1 MSIFIFALL
10 AGLLLHQLVSM
21 IQPKGGVPGYK
32 IGRRV
37 MIRFSPGAYV
47 IWKACALALAGLVF
61 VVVVVLI
68 VAQCVRPVEGYDYR
82 FADVLTSPRM
92 AAGVFGGLVGI
103 LLGNLLNRLL
113 KNDDDYKF
121 TSSDR
126 LQLALIFALVILGI
140 GGEDVLR
147 SSAQR
152 INKISVGTTTEI
164 SFADVAPK
172 SSRVSA
178 EQPAGAFRN
187 TEGKS
192 GDSTGLAKLYD
203 IGSPTR
209 SNIDRDWNFIEVL
222 ARYQHE
228 PLPKFIEA
236 GRLAQNILSP
246 LASCLMGISK
256 LYGDDTFNERQ
267 LSRIAEALRDLAQP
281 GQTNY
286 AEIRKQ
292 LEKATSEVTL
302 YVGPRAA
309 EFKPPTDERYSCQ
322 PIIVPSYDA
331 ALPGL
336 NKELIDRFREARE
349 TLPYVTMAYAS
360 VEAALHHYEAATIA
374 MDRWIRSDH
383 EINIAQKWYLLRAR
397 LTQALFTDEWIRDR
411 GAAASSSL
419 RRYHVDNLRNIADGM
434 AAFQGI
440 SELAKR
446 NGGYKLTSG
455 LLGASHSGDDGI
467 CDVPDLP
474 AQVFEDPNKQQ
485 PDSLKNKA
493 DATERLETIY
503 NSYLSARTD
512 YVDHALKHPTMKVRY
527 ASLIESEIESLMP
540 LSLRCTGFGLADQQ
554 TTRAEHIERYV
565 RSQLNLMENTVNLKS
580 SDKIQD
586 QIRDTR
592 QSLGLAFQLIEPQ
605 VVTAKREEGKG
616 PIQDRIETAPVV
628 ETYETLLATQQQL
641 QSFSERDVAN

>member
-1 MSIFIFALL
+1 VSIFIFALL

-37 MIRFSPGAYV
+37 MIRFSPGTYV

-61 VVVVVLI
+61 IVVVVLI

-121 TSSDR
+121 TSPDR

-178 EQPAGAFRN
+178 EQPEGAFRN

-192 GDSTGLAKLYD
+192 GESTGLAKLYD
-203 IGSPTR
+203 IGSMDK

-267 LSRIAEALRDLAQP
+267 LSRIADALRDLAQP

-309 EFKPPTDERYSCQ
+309 EFKLPTDERYSCQ

-331 ALPGL
+331 SLPGL
-336 NKELIDRFREARE
+336 NKELIDRFRDSRE

-383 EINIAQKWYLLRAR
+383 ENNIAQKWYVLRAR

-419 RRYHVDNLRNIADGM
+419 RKYHIDNLRNIADGM
-434 AAFQGI
+434 AAFKVI
-440 SELAKR
+440 SELAKK
-446 NGGYKLTSG
+446 NGGYQLTTG
-455 LLGASHSGDDGI
+455 LLAASHSGDDGI

-474 AQVFEDPNKQQ
+474 AQVFNSNNKA
-485 PDSLKNKA
+485 PDSLKKQA
-493 DATERLETIY
+493 DATELIETIY
-503 NSYLSARTD
+503 NTYLSARKD
-512 YVDHALKHPTMKVRY
+512 YVDHALKHPTIKVRY
-527 ASLIESEIESLMP
+527 ASLIESEIKALMS
-540 LSLRCTGFGLADQQ
+540 LSLRCTGFGLEDQQ

-580 SDKIQD
+580 SDKIED
-586 QIRDTR
+586 QIRDSR
-592 QSLGLAFQLIEPQ
+592 QSLGLAFQLIDTQ
-605 VVTAKREEGKG
+605 VINAKTDAPTG
-616 PIQDRIETAPVV
+616 PIQHRIETAPVL